1 MCDECLKVFKND
13 QCYDRHKENGS
24 CSKFVRCIQCNKI
37 WDRERFL
44 KGEKPEHK
52 CDENFCKRCCKFKSV
67 FAELKIFKFSIK
79 FLDEVHATKKGC
91 FIGRV
96 LTPEEEVQKEF
107 HRQKSLMEARKKKL
121 IGALNDDTQTQLTN
135 PSNILE
141 GESFIEEREENEMIF
156 DDGESLEESLENG
169 EEEETFDEE
178 EEGESLEDEE
188 ISNDNWATNL
198 SPADKELVEKIR
210 LKRDYRL
217 M

>member
-1 MCDECLKVFKND
+1 
-13 QCYDRHKENGS
+13 
-24 CSKFVRCIQCNKI
+24 
-37 WDRERFL
+37 
-44 KGEKPEHK
+44 
-52 CDENFCKRCCKFKSV
+52 
-67 FAELKIFKFSIK
+67 
-79 FLDEVHATKKGC
+79 
-91 FIGRV
+91 
-96 LTPEEEVQKEF
+96 
-107 HRQKSLMEARKKKL
+107 MEARKKKL